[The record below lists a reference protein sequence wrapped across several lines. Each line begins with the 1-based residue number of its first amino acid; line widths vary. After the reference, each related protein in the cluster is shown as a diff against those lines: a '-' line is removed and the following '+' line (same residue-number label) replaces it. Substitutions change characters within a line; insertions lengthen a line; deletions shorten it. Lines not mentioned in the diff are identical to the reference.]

1 MKLQKVFKES
11 YVKDLRDKVK
21 AGISLSDYSKAK
33 FPYNEKMVRSIA
45 NLYQPTNLLDKLD
58 YTDDLISAKALYEAY
73 PNMSPLLASNDCFW
87 TYLTHVDLFQYV
99 QARWPK
105 VLRGEADK
113 NYIESHWF
121 QGGNTFQQTSLSGLW
136 WSVYCTIDKSKDNN
150 RKYEITDFFF
160 SHIHYRE
167 LVGTTLFRHKEAVI
181 GIMEFL
187 MENPEIANSYSKW
200 RIRFIMKYFNQLGA
214 VKVLSY
220 FNRDFFKA
228 ELKKKKDTLLYRI
241 QEFEIENE

>member
-11 YVKDLRDKVK
+11 YVKELRDKVR
-21 AGISLSDYSKAK
+21 AGINLSNYGKTE
-33 FPYNEKMVRSIA
+33 FPYNEKMVRSIT

-58 YTDDLISAKALYEAY
+58 CTNDLISAKALYEAY

-87 TYLTHVDLFQYV
+87 TYLTHVDLFQYI

-105 VLRGEADK
+105 VVRGEADK

-121 QGGNTFQQTSLSGLW
+121 QGGNFFQQTSLSSLW
-136 WSVYCTIDKSKDNN
+136 WSVYCTIDEARGND
-150 RKYEITDFFF
+150 RKYEITDFLFKHT
-160 SHIHYRE
+160 SYRE
-167 LVGTTLFRHKEAVI
+167 LTGTTLFRHKEAVI
-181 GIMEFL
+181 GIMEFF
-187 MENPEIANSYSKW
+187 MENPKISDSHAKW
-200 RIRFIMKYFNQLGA
+200 RIRYIMKYFNQLGA

-228 ELKKKKDTLLYRI
+228 ELEKKKDILLHRI
-241 QEFEIENE
+241 QEFEIDNE

>member
-11 YVKDLRDKVK
+11 YVKELRDKVRAESNLSNYGK
-21 AGISLSDYSKAK
+21 AE
-33 FPYNEKMVRSIA
+33 FPYNEKMVRPIA
-45 NLYQPTNLLDKLD
+45 NLYQPANLLEKLD

-87 TYLTHVDLFQYV
+87 TYLTHVDLFQYI

-105 VLRGEADK
+105 VIRGEADK

-121 QGGNTFQQTSLSGLW
+121 QGGNSFQQTSLSGLW
-136 WSVYCTIDKSKDNN
+136 WSVYCTIDKTRGYK
-150 RKYEITDFFF
+150 RRYEITDFLFNQ
-160 SHIHYRE
+160 IHYRE
-167 LVGTTLFRHKEAVI
+167 LVGSTLFRHKEAVI
-181 GIMEFL
+181 GIIEFL
-187 MENPEIANSYSKW
+187 MENPEIANSYAKW

-220 FNRDFFKA
+220 FKRDFFKA
-228 ELKKKKDTLLYRI
+228 ELEKKKDILLNRI

>member
-11 YVKDLRDKVK
+11 YVKELRDKVR
-21 AGISLSDYSKAK
+21 AGINLSNYGKTE
-33 FPYNEKMVRSIA
+33 FPYNEKMVRAIA
-45 NLYQPTNLLDKLD
+45 NLYQPEDLLEKLD
-58 YTDDLISAKALYEAY
+58 YTDDLISAKVLYEAY

-87 TYLTHVDLFQYV
+87 TYLTHVDLFQYI

-113 NYIESHWF
+113 NYTESHWF
-121 QGGNTFQQTSLSGLW
+121 QGGNSFQQTSLSGLW
-136 WSVYCTIDKSKDNN
+136 WSVYGTIDESRGNE

-160 SHIHYRE
+160 SNINYRE
-167 LVGTTLFRHKEAVI
+167 FVGTTLFRHKEAII

-187 MENPEIANSYSKW
+187 MEHPDIANSYAKW

-220 FNRDFFKA
+220 FKRDFFKA
-228 ELKKKKDTLLYRI
+228 ELEKKKETLLNRT
-241 QEFEIENE
+241 QEIEIENE